1 MNIQR
6 AFCLIF
12 VDFILQTVKLS
23 TMAFQNCPASKL
35 TISYT
40 KCPSTHEEWMFAV
53 RRKNCSSISQNCTSP
68 GNFQYHCVS
77 NAFMNETIEV
87 CAPGLFLLG
96 FCPEY
101 NFRGERIQDN
111 YNADCTQFAEP
122 CPNRY
127 ESWKSYKFPE
137 CAILKNTI
145 DRKKSSLSKKSSI
158 FGFARKK
165 NNSHNSSDNHSLVLI
180 ICLVGLLLGLVVS
193 AFIFLRI
200 YQRKRRKSEINSHEK
215 EGETSSS
222 RIQGEY
228 RLVKDFN

>member
-12 VDFILQTVKLS
+12 LDLVLQTVKLA

-68 GNFQYHCVS
+68 ENFRYHCVS

-111 YNADCTQFAEP
+111 YNADCKQFAKP

-127 ESWKSYKFPE
+127 ESWKSYKFSE
-137 CAILKNTI
+137 CLNLKNAFHSKISALSNKTSVFGSV
-145 DRKKSSLSKKSSI
+145 RKKI
-158 FGFARKK
+158 
-165 NNSHNSSDNHSLVLI
+165 NSHESDDNSTVLI
-180 ICLVGLLLGLVVS
+180 TCLVGLLTVLIVS
-193 AFIFLRI
+193 AFIFVCI
-200 YQRKRRKSEINSHEK
+200 YRRKRRKPEINFHEEEGVLCQVGPK
-215 EGETSSS
+215 ENAS
-222 RIQGEY
+222 
-228 RLVKDFN
+228 